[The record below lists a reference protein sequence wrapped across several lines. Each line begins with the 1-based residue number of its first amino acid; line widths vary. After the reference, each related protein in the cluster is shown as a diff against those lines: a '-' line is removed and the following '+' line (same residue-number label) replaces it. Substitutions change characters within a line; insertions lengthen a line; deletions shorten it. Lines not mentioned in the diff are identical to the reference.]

1 MKKNELTVKTAL
13 AIFVVIF
20 GMCALVFFTIEDM
33 VKGALIGYVGAILQ
47 YFFGSSSGSAAKDKI
62 IQDSQNPDKTDI

>member
-1 MKKNELTVKTAL
+1 MRKNELTVKTAL

-20 GMCALVFFTIEDM
+20 GMCALVFIHIEDM

-62 IQDSQNPDKTDI
+62 IQDSQKTEV